1 MPVTSVAQPG
11 MKVSY
16 GLVVRKDGK
25 EILYQ
30 EASFMCP
37 DMPPPPLPPQ
47 CPNKIEFYKKS
58 LDEWV
63 KECKNVAEYYKL
75 LHIYHNA
82 RSVYS
87 TKKHRDD
94 EIEERYRMG
103 VPAPL
108 TIEEAKIEIRK
119 LRR

>member
-1 MPVTSVAQPG
+1 MPIAAVAQPG

-16 GLVVRKDGK
+16 DIVVRKGGK
-25 EILYQ
+25 EVLYH

-63 KECKNVAEYYKL
+63 KECKNVAEFYKI
-75 LHIYHNA
+75 LHVYHHERSIYCM
-82 RSVYS
+82 
-87 TKKHRDD
+87 KHRDD
-94 EIEERYRMG
+94 EIDEKYRVG

-108 TIEEAKIEIRK
+108 TLEEAKIEIRK